1 MSTEVTTAQPY
12 SFTEKKR
19 IRKSFAKRASVLKVP
34 FLLETQLSSYRAF
47 LQADTAPEA
56 RKNEGLQAAFTS
68 IFPISSHSGN
78 ARLEYV
84 SFSLLA
90 PAFDVTEC
98 QQRGLTYCSALRAKV
113 RLILMDKEAPKDTV
127 KEVKEQE
134 VYMGEIPL
142 MTDNGSFVINGT
154 ERVIVSQLHRSPGVF
169 FEHDRG
175 KTHSSGKLLFSARVI
190 PYRGSWLDFE
200 FDPKDFLF
208 FRVDRRRK
216 MSVTTLLKAI
226 GLTNE
231 DILKQFFVFDT
242 FHLSA
247 KGAQLEFVPERLQ
260 AARWRA
266 STCSARTTRS
276 SFSATSGSRRS
287 TSASWWT
294 PASRSSR
301 CRATTSSAALSRP
314 TSSTRRRA
322 RCWRRRT
329 TRSPRSCCS
338 SCRKRAWRRSRRS
351 TRTTSIRAP
360 TSRRRCAPTTR
371 PTRPLP
377 AWRSTG

>member
-1 MSTEVTTAQPY
+1 MATEVTTVQPY

-47 LQADTAPEA
+47 LQADTAPDA

-84 SFSLLA
+84 SFSLLP

-231 DILKQFFVFDT
+231 DILRQFFVFDT

-247 KGAQLEFVPERLQ
+247 KGAQLEFVPERLR
-260 AARWRA
+260 ARWRA

-276 SFSATSGSRRS
+276 SCRATSGSPPS
-287 TSASWWT
+287 TSASWSK
-294 PASRSSR
+294 PASRSSP
-301 CRATTSSAALSRP
+301 CRTTTSSDARSPP
-314 TSSTRRRA
+314 TSSTRPPA
-322 RCWRRRT
+322 RCWPRRT
-329 TRSPRSCCS
+329 TRSPKS
-338 SCRKRAWRRSRRS
+338 SCRSSPTQASRRSRRS
-351 TRTTSIRAP
+351 TRTTSTRAP
-360 TSRRRCAPTTR
+360 TFRRRCAPTTR
-371 PTRPLP
+371 RTRPPP
-377 AWRSTG
+377 ASRSTG